1 MLRYLLIFP
10 LIFCINIF
18 ADVSLSSPKIKLNDK
33 GQRIIEFK
41 IENESINDGDII
53 LNEYK
58 TNNPIDE
65 SLIAYTLINDY
76 GNYQTFTI
84 ALDDEYLE
92 DYFSFKILIKEN
104 FAKDIF
110 IYLPSKVRNS
120 FNNSKPYKPERIP
133 SETTFSLAKSKNT
146 VSNKVDQVEKV
157 EQIEI
162 VEQVEKVEPEIQ
174 EIEIIKGSEIT
185 TVWSMAEKIKGQNQD
200 ISIYQ
205 IMWSI
210 YLGNSKAFIDD
221 NINLIRKD
229 IDISIPTQSE
239 MRQVSLEFAKESFI
253 EMNESFSKRF
263 SSASKSLLVLTAPK
277 NAEIEQKETTDI
289 EQNDERS
296 ISSDDNFAPE
306 DFIENN
312 TKDLGVNISAESAE
326 EFLEKVED
334 SKEEIPNT
342 NFQLMDIIFISL
354 ISLISGIL
362 LALIY
367 INFRKIKD
375 SKTSIN
381 YDFDEPKEDD
391 SKNIMP
397 VNLSVEND
405 ESQQQ
410 LDLAVMYI
418 EMDDYENAKL
428 ILKDLIKKTNDESLL
443 NNANILLDKIQK
455 A

>member
-1 MLRYLLIFP
+1 MLRYLLLLP
-10 LIFCINIF
+10 LIFCLNIF

-33 GQRIIEFK
+33 DQRIIEFK

-53 LNEYK
+53 LKEYK
-58 TNNPIDE
+58 TNNPLDE
-65 SLIAYTLINDY
+65 SFIAYTLINDY

-84 ALDDEYLE
+84 VLDDEYLE

-110 IYLPSKVRNS
+110 IYLPSKVRNT
-120 FNNSKPYKPERIP
+120 FNNSKPYKPERIS
-133 SETTFSLAKSKNT
+133 SETTFSLAKSRKV
-146 VSNKVDQVEKV
+146 VSNK
-157 EQIEI
+157 

-174 EIEIIKGSEIT
+174 ATEIIKSSEIT
-185 TVWSMAEKIKGQNQD
+185 TVWSMAEKIKSQNQD

-277 NAEIEQKETTDI
+277 NAEIEQKDITDI
-289 EQNDERS
+289 KKSDEQYIS
-296 ISSDDNFAPE
+296 IDGDFAPE

-312 TKDLGVNISAESAE
+312 TKELGVNVSAESAE

-334 SKEEIPNT
+334 SKEETPNT

-375 SKTSIN
+375 SKTSID
-381 YDFDEPKEDD
+381 YDFDEPKEDN

-397 VNLSVEND
+397 VDLSVEND
-405 ESQQQ
+405 EFQQQ

-418 EMDDYENAKL
+418 EMDDFENAKL
-428 ILKDLIKKTNDESLL
+428 ILKDLIKKTNDESIL

>member
-1 MLRYLLIFP
+1 MLRYLLLLP

-18 ADVSLSSPKIKLNDK
+18 SDLSLSSPKIKLNDK
-33 GQRIIEFK
+33 DQRIIEFK
-41 IENESINDGDII
+41 IENASIKDGDII

-65 SLIAYTLINDY
+65 SFIAYTLINDY

-84 ALDDEYLE
+84 VLDDEYLE

-110 IYLPSKVRNS
+110 IYLPSKVRNT
-120 FNNSKPYKPERIP
+120 FNNSKPNQPERIS
-133 SETTFSLAKSKNT
+133 SETTFSLAKSRNV
-146 VSNKVDQVEKV
+146 VSNKVEQVEKV
-157 EQIEI
+157 EQ
-162 VEQVEKVEPEIQ
+162 VQKVEPEIQ
-174 EIEIIKGSEIT
+174 EIEIIKGSEIS
-185 TVWSMAEKIKGQNQD
+185 TVWNMAEKIKGQNQD

-277 NAEIEQKETTDI
+277 NAEIDQKETTDI
-289 EQNDERS
+289 EKNEERS
-296 ISSDDNFAPE
+296 ISTDDNFAPE

-312 TKDLGVNISAESAE
+312 TKELGVNISAESAE

-334 SKEEIPNT
+334 SKEETSNT

-375 SKTSIN
+375 SKMSID
-381 YDFDEPKEDD
+381 YDFDEPKEDN

-397 VNLSVEND
+397 VDLSIEND

-418 EMDDYENAKL
+418 EMDDYENANL
-428 ILKDLIKKTNDESLL
+428 VLKDLIKKTSDESLL
-443 NNANILLDKIQK
+443 NDANILLDKIQK

>member
-1 MLRYLLIFP
+1 MLRYLLLLP
-10 LIFCINIF
+10 LIFCLNIF

-33 GQRIIEFK
+33 DQRIIEFK

-53 LNEYK
+53 LKEYK
-58 TNNPIDE
+58 TNNPLDE
-65 SLIAYTLINDY
+65 SFIAYTLINDY

-84 ALDDEYLE
+84 VLDDEYLE
-92 DYFSFKILIKEN
+92 NYFSFKILIKEN

-110 IYLPSKVRNS
+110 IYLPSKVRNT
-120 FNNSKPYKPERIP
+120 FNNSKPYKPERIS
-133 SETTFSLAKSKNT
+133 SETTFSLAKSRKV
-146 VSNKVDQVEKV
+146 VSNK
-157 EQIEI
+157 

-174 EIEIIKGSEIT
+174 ATEIIKSSEIT
-185 TVWSMAEKIKGQNQD
+185 TVWSMAEKIKSQNQD

-277 NAEIEQKETTDI
+277 NAEIEQKDITDI
-289 EQNDERS
+289 KKSDEQYIS
-296 ISSDDNFAPE
+296 IDGDFAPE

-312 TKDLGVNISAESAE
+312 TKELGVNVSAESAE

-334 SKEEIPNT
+334 SKEETPNT

-375 SKTSIN
+375 SKTSID
-381 YDFDEPKEDD
+381 YDFDEPKEDN

-397 VNLSVEND
+397 VDLSVEND
-405 ESQQQ
+405 EFQQQ

-418 EMDDYENAKL
+418 EMDDFENAKL
-428 ILKDLIKKTNDESLL
+428 ILKDLIKKTNDESIL

>member
-1 MLRYLLIFP
+1 MLRCLLLLP
-10 LIFCINIF
+10 LIFCLYIF

-33 GQRIIEFK
+33 DQRIIEFK

-58 TNNPIDE
+58 TNNPLDE
-65 SLIAYTLINDY
+65 SSIAYTLINDY

-84 ALDDEYLE
+84 VLDDEYLE
-92 DYFSFKILIKEN
+92 NYFSFKILIKEN

-110 IYLPSKVRNS
+110 IYLPSKVRNT
-120 FNNSKPYKPERIP
+120 FNNSKPYKPERIS
-133 SETTFSLAKSKNT
+133 SETTFSLAKSRKV
-146 VSNKVDQVEKV
+146 VSNK
-157 EQIEI
+157 

-174 EIEIIKGSEIT
+174 ATEIIKSSEIT
-185 TVWSMAEKIKGQNQD
+185 TVWSMAEKIKSQNQD

-277 NAEIEQKETTDI
+277 NAEIEQKDITDI
-289 EQNDERS
+289 KKSDEQYIS
-296 ISSDDNFAPE
+296 IDGDFAPE

-312 TKDLGVNISAESAE
+312 TKELGVNVSAESAE

-334 SKEEIPNT
+334 SKEETPNT

-354 ISLISGIL
+354 LSLISGIL

-375 SKTSIN
+375 SKTSID
-381 YDFDEPKEDD
+381 YDFDEPKEDN

-397 VNLSVEND
+397 NDLSIKND

-428 ILKDLIKKTNDESLL
+428 ILKDLIKKTKDESLL
-443 NNANILLDKIQK
+443 SNANILLDKIQK

>member
-1 MLRYLLIFP
+1 MLRYLLLLP
-10 LIFCINIF
+10 LIFCLNIF

-33 GQRIIEFK
+33 DQRIIEFK

-53 LNEYK
+53 LKEYK
-58 TNNPIDE
+58 TNNPLDE
-65 SLIAYTLINDY
+65 SFIAYTLINDY

-84 ALDDEYLE
+84 VLDDEYLE
-92 DYFSFKILIKEN
+92 NYFSFKILIKEN

-110 IYLPSKVRNS
+110 IYLPSKVRNT
-120 FNNSKPYKPERIP
+120 FNNSKPYKPERIS
-133 SETTFSLAKSKNT
+133 SETTFSLAKSRKV

-157 EQIEI
+157 E
-162 VEQVEKVEPEIQ
+162 PEIQ
-174 EIEIIKGSEIT
+174 AIEIIKGSEIT
-185 TVWSMAEKIKGQNQD
+185 TVWSMAEKIKSQNQD

-277 NAEIEQKETTDI
+277 NAEIEQKDITDI
-289 EQNDERS
+289 KKSDEQYIS
-296 ISSDDNFAPE
+296 IDGDFAPE

-312 TKDLGVNISAESAE
+312 TKELGVNVSAESAE

-334 SKEEIPNT
+334 SKEETPNT

-354 ISLISGIL
+354 LSLISGIL

-375 SKTSIN
+375 SKTSID
-381 YDFDEPKEDD
+381 YDFDEPKEDN

-397 VNLSVEND
+397 NDLSIKND

-428 ILKDLIKKTNDESLL
+428 ILKDLIKKTKDESLL
-443 NNANILLDKIQK
+443 SNANILLDKIQK

>member
-1 MLRYLLIFP
+1 MLRYLLLLP
-10 LIFCINIF
+10 LIFCLYIF

-33 GQRIIEFK
+33 DQRIIEFK

-58 TNNPIDE
+58 TNNPLDE
-65 SLIAYTLINDY
+65 SSIAYTLINDY

-84 ALDDEYLE
+84 VLDDEYLE

-110 IYLPSKVRNS
+110 IYLPSKVRNT
-120 FNNSKPYKPERIP
+120 FNNSKPYKPERIS
-133 SETTFSLAKSKNT
+133 SETTFSLAKSRNV
-146 VSNKVDQVEKV
+146 VSNK
-157 EQIEI
+157 

-277 NAEIEQKETTDI
+277 NAEIEQKDITDI
-289 EQNDERS
+289 EKSDEQYIS
-296 ISSDDNFAPE
+296 IDGDFAPE

-312 TKDLGVNISAESAE
+312 TKELGVNVSAESAE

-334 SKEEIPNT
+334 SKEETPNT

-354 ISLISGIL
+354 LSLISGIL

-375 SKTSIN
+375 SKTSID
-381 YDFDEPKEDD
+381 YDFDEPKEDN

-397 VNLSVEND
+397 NDLSIKND

-428 ILKDLIKKTNDESLL
+428 ILKDLIKKTKDESLL
-443 NNANILLDKIQK
+443 SNANILLDKIQK

>member
-1 MLRYLLIFP
+1 MLRYLLLLP
-10 LIFCINIF
+10 LIFCLNIF

-33 GQRIIEFK
+33 DQRIIEFK

-53 LNEYK
+53 LKEYK
-58 TNNPIDE
+58 TNNPLDE
-65 SLIAYTLINDY
+65 SFIAYTLINDY

-84 ALDDEYLE
+84 VLDDEYLE
-92 DYFSFKILIKEN
+92 NYFSFKILIKEN

-110 IYLPSKVRNS
+110 IYLPSKVRNT
-120 FNNSKPYKPERIP
+120 FNNSKPYKPERIS
-133 SETTFSLAKSKNT
+133 SETTFSLAKSRKV
-146 VSNKVDQVEKV
+146 VSNK
-157 EQIEI
+157 

-174 EIEIIKGSEIT
+174 ATEIIKSSEIT
-185 TVWSMAEKIKGQNQD
+185 TVWSMAEKIKSQNQD

-277 NAEIEQKETTDI
+277 NAEIEQKDITDI
-289 EQNDERS
+289 EKSDEQYIS
-296 ISSDDNFAPE
+296 IDGDFAPE

-312 TKDLGVNISAESAE
+312 TKELGVNVSAESAE

-334 SKEEIPNT
+334 SKEETPNT

-354 ISLISGIL
+354 LSLISGIL

-375 SKTSIN
+375 SKTSID
-381 YDFDEPKEDD
+381 YDFDEPKEDN

-397 VNLSVEND
+397 NDLSIKND

-428 ILKDLIKKTNDESLL
+428 ILKDLIKKTKDESLL
-443 NNANILLDKIQK
+443 SNANILLDKIQK

>member
-1 MLRYLLIFP
+1 M
-10 LIFCINIF
+10 
-18 ADVSLSSPKIKLNDK
+18 
-33 GQRIIEFK
+33 
-41 IENESINDGDII
+41 
-53 LNEYK
+53 
-58 TNNPIDE
+58 
-65 SLIAYTLINDY
+65 
-76 GNYQTFTI
+76 
-84 ALDDEYLE
+84 
-92 DYFSFKILIKEN
+92 IKEN

-110 IYLPSKVRNS
+110 IYLPSKVRNT
-120 FNNSKPYKPERIP
+120 FNSSKPNKPERIS
-133 SETTFSLAKSKNT
+133 SETTFSLAKSRNV
-146 VSNKVDQVEKV
+146 VSNKVEQAEKV
-157 EQIEI
+157 ERVEK
-162 VEQVEKVEPEIQ
+162 VEQVEKVEKVDSEIQ

-185 TVWSMAEKIKGQNQD
+185 TVWSMAEKIKSQNQD

-277 NAEIEQKETTDI
+277 NAEIEQTETIDI
-289 EQNDERS
+289 EKNDERS
-296 ISSDDNFAPE
+296 VSTDNNFAPE
-306 DFIENN
+306 DFVENN
-312 TKDLGVNISAESAE
+312 TKELGINISAESAE
-326 EFLEKVED
+326 QFLEKVED
-334 SKEEIPNT
+334 SKEETSNT
-342 NFQLMDIIFISL
+342 NFELMDIIFISL

-375 SKTSIN
+375 SKTSID
-381 YDFDEPKEDD
+381 YDFDEPKEDN

-397 VNLSVEND
+397 DDLSVEND

-418 EMDDYENAKL
+418 EMGDYENAKQ
-428 ILKDLIKKTNDESLL
+428 ILKDLIKKTNDESIL

>member
-1 MLRYLLIFP
+1 MLKYLLLLP

-18 ADVSLSSPKIKLNDK
+18 SDLSLSSPKIKLNDK
-33 GQRIIEFK
+33 DQRIIEFK

-65 SLIAYTLINDY
+65 SFIAYTLINDY

-84 ALDDEYLE
+84 VLDDEYLK

-110 IYLPSKVRNS
+110 IYLPSKVRNT
-120 FNNSKPYKPERIP
+120 FNNSKPNKPERIS
-133 SETTFSLAKSKNT
+133 SETTFSLAKSRSE
-146 VSNKVDQVEKV
+146 VSNKVEQAEQAEKV
-157 EQIEI
+157 ES
-162 VEQVEKVEPEIQ
+162 EIQ
-174 EIEIIKGSEIT
+174 EIEIIKGFEIS
-185 TVWSMAEKIKGQNQD
+185 TVWNMAEKIKGQNQD

-277 NAEIEQKETTDI
+277 NAEIEQTETIDI
-289 EQNDERS
+289 EKNDERS
-296 ISSDDNFAPE
+296 VSTDNNFAPE
-306 DFIENN
+306 DFVENN
-312 TKDLGVNISAESAE
+312 TKELGINISAESAE
-326 EFLEKVED
+326 QFLEKVED
-334 SKEEIPNT
+334 SKEETSNT

-375 SKTSIN
+375 SKTSID
-381 YDFDEPKEDD
+381 YDFDEPKEDN

-397 VNLSVEND
+397 DDLSVEND

-418 EMDDYENAKL
+418 EMDDYENAKQ

>member
-1 MLRYLLIFP
+1 MLRYLLLLP

-18 ADVSLSSPKIKLNDK
+18 SDLSLSSPKIKLNDK
-33 GQRIIEFK
+33 DQRIIEFK

-65 SLIAYTLINDY
+65 SFIAYTLINDY

-84 ALDDEYLE
+84 VLDDEYLK

-110 IYLPSKVRNS
+110 IYLPSKVRNT
-120 FNNSKPYKPERIP
+120 FNNSKPNKPERIS
-133 SETTFSLAKSKNT
+133 SETTFSLAKSRSE
-146 VSNKVDQVEKV
+146 VSNKVEQAEQAEKV
-157 EQIEI
+157 ES
-162 VEQVEKVEPEIQ
+162 EIQ
-174 EIEIIKGSEIT
+174 EIEIIKGFEIS
-185 TVWSMAEKIKGQNQD
+185 TVWNMAEKIKGQNQD

-229 IDISIPTQSE
+229 IDISIPTKSE

-289 EQNDERS
+289 EKNDEQS
-296 ISSDDNFAPE
+296 ISTDENFTPE
-306 DFIENN
+306 DFIKKN
-312 TKDLGVNISAESAE
+312 TKELGVNISAESAE

-334 SKEEIPNT
+334 SKEETSNT

-375 SKTSIN
+375 SKTSID
-381 YDFDEPKEDD
+381 YDFDEPKEDN

-397 VNLSVEND
+397 VDLSVEND

-418 EMDDYENAKL
+418 EMDDYENAKQ

>member
-1 MLRYLLIFP
+1 MLRYLLLLP
-10 LIFCINIF
+10 LIFCLNIF

-33 GQRIIEFK
+33 DQRIIEFK

-53 LNEYK
+53 LKEYK
-58 TNNPIDE
+58 TNNPLDE
-65 SLIAYTLINDY
+65 SFIAYTLINDY

-84 ALDDEYLE
+84 VLDDEYLE
-92 DYFSFKILIKEN
+92 NYFSFKILIKEN

-110 IYLPSKVRNS
+110 IYLPSKVRNT
-120 FNNSKPYKPERIP
+120 FNNSKPYKPERIS
-133 SETTFSLAKSKNT
+133 SETTFSLAKSRKV
-146 VSNKVDQVEKV
+146 VSNK
-157 EQIEI
+157 

-174 EIEIIKGSEIT
+174 ATEIIKSSEIT
-185 TVWSMAEKIKGQNQD
+185 TVWSMAEKIKSQNQD

-277 NAEIEQKETTDI
+277 NAEIDQKETTDI
-289 EQNDERS
+289 EKNEERS
-296 ISSDDNFAPE
+296 ISTDDNFAPE

-312 TKDLGVNISAESAE
+312 TKELGVNISAESAE

-334 SKEEIPNT
+334 SKEETPNT

-354 ISLISGIL
+354 LSLISGIL

-375 SKTSIN
+375 SKTSID
-381 YDFDEPKEDD
+381 YDFDEPKEDN

-397 VNLSVEND
+397 NDLSIKND

-428 ILKDLIKKTNDESLL
+428 ILKDLIKKTKDESLL
-443 NNANILLDKIQK
+443 SNANILLDKIQK

>member
-1 MLRYLLIFP
+1 MLRYLLLLP

-33 GQRIIEFK
+33 DQRIIEFK

-65 SLIAYTLINDY
+65 SFIAYTLINDY

-84 ALDDEYLE
+84 VLDDEYLE
-92 DYFSFKILIKEN
+92 DYFSFKILIKDN

-110 IYLPSKVRNS
+110 IYLPSKVRNT
-120 FNNSKPYKPERIP
+120 FNNSKPNKPERIS
-133 SETTFSLAKSKNT
+133 SETTFSLAKSRNV
-146 VSNKVDQVEKV
+146 VSNK
-157 EQIEI
+157 

-185 TVWSMAEKIKGQNQD
+185 TVWSMAEKIKSQNQD

-277 NAEIEQKETTDI
+277 NAEIDQKETTDI
-289 EQNDERS
+289 EKNEERS
-296 ISSDDNFAPE
+296 ISTDDNFAPE

-312 TKDLGVNISAESAE
+312 TKELGVNISAESAE

-334 SKEEIPNT
+334 SKEETSNT

-375 SKTSIN
+375 TKTSID
-381 YDFDEPKEDD
+381 YDFDEPKEDN

-397 VNLSVEND
+397 VDLSVEND

-418 EMDDYENAKL
+418 EMDDFENAKL
-428 ILKDLIKKTNDESLL
+428 ILKDLIKKTNDESIL

>member
-1 MLRYLLIFP
+1 MLRYLLLLP

-18 ADVSLSSPKIKLNDK
+18 SDLSLSSPKIKLNDK
-33 GQRIIEFK
+33 DQRIIEFK

-65 SLIAYTLINDY
+65 SFIAYTLTNDY
-76 GNYQTFTI
+76 GDYQIFTI
-84 ALDDEYLE
+84 VLDDEYLK

-110 IYLPSKVRNS
+110 IYLPSKVRNT
-120 FNNSKPYKPERIP
+120 FNNSKPNKPERIS
-133 SETTFSLAKSKNT
+133 SEITFSSARSRNE
-146 VSNKVDQVEKV
+146 VSNKVEKA
-157 EQIEI
+157 
-162 VEQVEKVEPEIQ
+162 EKVEPEIQ

-185 TVWSMAEKIKGQNQD
+185 TVWNMAKKIKGQNQD

-229 IDISIPTQSE
+229 IDINIPTQSE
-239 MRQVSLEFAKESFI
+239 MRQVSLEFAKESYI

-263 SSASKSLLVLTAPK
+263 STASKSLLVLTAPK
-277 NAEIEQKETTDI
+277 NPEIEQKETKDI
-289 EQNDERS
+289 EKNDERS
-296 ISSDDNFAPE
+296 VSIDENFAPE
-306 DFIENN
+306 DFIKNN
-312 TKDLGVNISAESAE
+312 TKELGVNISAESAE

-334 SKEEIPNT
+334 SKEETSNT

-375 SKTSIN
+375 SKMSID
-381 YDFDEPKEDD
+381 YDFDEPKEDN

-397 VNLSVEND
+397 VDLSIEND

-418 EMDDYENAKL
+418 EMDDYENANQV
-428 ILKDLIKKTNDESLL
+428 LKDLIKKTSDESLL
-443 NNANILLDKIQK
+443 NNASILLDKIQK

>member
-1 MLRYLLIFP
+1 MLRYLLFLP

-18 ADVSLSSPKIKLNDK
+18 SDLSLSSPKIKLNDK
-33 GQRIIEFK
+33 DQRVIEFK
-41 IENESINDGDII
+41 IENESIKDGDII

-65 SLIAYTLINDY
+65 SFIEYTLINDY

-84 ALDDEYLE
+84 VLDDEYLK

-110 IYLPSKVRNS
+110 IYLPSKVRNT
-120 FNNSKPYKPERIP
+120 FNNSKPNKPERIS
-133 SETTFSLAKSKNT
+133 SETTFSLAKSRSE
-146 VSNKVDQVEKV
+146 VSNKV
-157 EQIEI
+157 EQA
-162 VEQVEKVEPEIQ
+162 EQAEKVEPEIQ
-174 EIEIIKGSEIT
+174 EIEIIKGSEIS
-185 TVWSMAEKIKGQNQD
+185 TVWNMAEKIKGQNQD

-263 SSASKSLLVLTAPK
+263 TAASKSLLVLTAPK

-289 EQNDERS
+289 EKNDERS
-296 ISSDDNFAPE
+296 ISTDENFTPE
-306 DFIENN
+306 DFIKKN
-312 TKDLGVNISAESAE
+312 TKELGVNISAESAE

-334 SKEEIPNT
+334 SKEETSNT

-375 SKTSIN
+375 SKMSID
-381 YDFDEPKEDD
+381 YDFDEPKEDN

-397 VNLSVEND
+397 VDLSIEND

-418 EMDDYENAKL
+418 EMDDYENANL
-428 ILKDLIKKTNDESLL
+428 VLKDLIKKTSDESLL
-443 NNANILLDKIQK
+443 NDANILLDKIQK

>member
-1 MLRYLLIFP
+1 MLRYLLFLP

-18 ADVSLSSPKIKLNDK
+18 SDLSLSSPKIKLNDK
-33 GQRIIEFK
+33 DQRIIEFK

-65 SLIAYTLINDY
+65 SFIAYTLINDY

-84 ALDDEYLE
+84 VLDDEYLE

-104 FAKDIF
+104 FAKDNF
-110 IYLPSKVRNS
+110 IYLPSKLRNT
-120 FNNSKPYKPERIP
+120 FNNSKPNQPERIS
-133 SETTFSLAKSKNT
+133 SETTFSLAKSRNV
-146 VSNKVDQVEKV
+146 VSNKVEQVEKV
-157 EQIEI
+157 EQ
-162 VEQVEKVEPEIQ
+162 VQKVEPEIQ

-185 TVWSMAEKIKGQNQD
+185 TVWSMAEKIKSQNQD

-277 NAEIEQKETTDI
+277 NAEIDQKETTDI
-289 EQNDERS
+289 EKNEERS
-296 ISSDDNFAPE
+296 ISTDDNFAPE

-312 TKDLGVNISAESAE
+312 TKELGVNISAESAE

-334 SKEEIPNT
+334 SKEETSNT

-367 INFRKIKD
+367 INFRKIKNT
-375 SKTSIN
+375 KTSIN

-397 VNLSVEND
+397 VDLSVEND

-418 EMDDYENAKL
+418 EMDDFENAKL
-428 ILKDLIKKTNDESLL
+428 ILKDLIKKTNDESIL

>member
-1 MLRYLLIFP
+1 MLRYLLILP

-33 GQRIIEFK
+33 DQRIIEFK
-41 IENESINDGDII
+41 IENASIKDGDII

-65 SLIAYTLINDY
+65 SFIAYTLINDY

-84 ALDDEYLE
+84 VLDDEYLK

-110 IYLPSKVRNS
+110 IYLPSKVRNT
-120 FNNSKPYKPERIP
+120 FNNSKPNKPERIS
-133 SETTFSLAKSKNT
+133 SETTFSLAKSRNV
-146 VSNKVDQVEKV
+146 VSNKVEQVEKV
-157 EQIEI
+157 EQVVK

-174 EIEIIKGSEIT
+174 EIEIIKGSEIS
-185 TVWSMAEKIKGQNQD
+185 TVWNMAEKIKGQNQD

-263 SSASKSLLVLTAPK
+263 TAASKSLLVLTAPK

-289 EQNDERS
+289 EKNDERS
-296 ISSDDNFAPE
+296 ISTDENFTPE
-306 DFIENN
+306 DFIKKN
-312 TKDLGVNISAESAE
+312 TKELGVNISAESAE

-334 SKEEIPNT
+334 SKEETSNT

-375 SKTSIN
+375 SKMSID
-381 YDFDEPKEDD
+381 YDFDEPKEDN

-397 VNLSVEND
+397 VDLSIEND

-418 EMDDYENAKL
+418 EMDDYENANL
-428 ILKDLIKKTNDESLL
+428 VLKDLIKKTSDESLL
-443 NNANILLDKIQK
+443 NDANILLDKIQK

>member
-1 MLRYLLIFP
+1 MLRYLLLLP

-33 GQRIIEFK
+33 DQRIIEFK

-65 SLIAYTLINDY
+65 SFIAYTLINDY

-84 ALDDEYLE
+84 VLDDEYLE

-110 IYLPSKVRNS
+110 IYLPSKVRNT
-120 FNNSKPYKPERIP
+120 FNNSKPNQPERIS
-133 SETTFSLAKSKNT
+133 SETTFSLAKSTNV
-146 VSNKVDQVEKV
+146 VSNKVEQVEKV
-157 EQIEI
+157 EQ
-162 VEQVEKVEPEIQ
+162 VQKVEPEIQ

-185 TVWSMAEKIKGQNQD
+185 TVWSMAEKIKSQNQD

-253 EMNESFSKRF
+253 QMNESFSKRF

-277 NAEIEQKETTDI
+277 NAEIDQKETTDI
-289 EQNDERS
+289 EKNEERS
-296 ISSDDNFAPE
+296 ISTDDNFAPE

-312 TKDLGVNISAESAE
+312 TKELGVNISAESAE

-334 SKEEIPNT
+334 SKEETSNT

-375 SKTSIN
+375 TKTSID
-381 YDFDEPKEDD
+381 YDFDEPKEDN

-397 VNLSVEND
+397 VDLSVEND

-418 EMDDYENAKL
+418 EMDDFENAKL
-428 ILKDLIKKTNDESLL
+428 ILKDLIKKTNDEPIL

>member
-1 MLRYLLIFP
+1 MLRYLLLLP
-10 LIFCINIF
+10 LIFCLNIF

-33 GQRIIEFK
+33 DQRIIEFK

-53 LNEYK
+53 LKEYK
-58 TNNPIDE
+58 TNNPLDE
-65 SLIAYTLINDY
+65 SFIAYTLINDY

-84 ALDDEYLE
+84 VLDDEYLE
-92 DYFSFKILIKEN
+92 NYFSFKILIKEN

-110 IYLPSKVRNS
+110 IYLPSKVRNT
-120 FNNSKPYKPERIP
+120 FNNSKPYKPERIS
-133 SETTFSLAKSKNT
+133 SETTFSLAKSRKV
-146 VSNKVDQVEKV
+146 VSNK
-157 EQIEI
+157 

-174 EIEIIKGSEIT
+174 ATEIIKSSEIT
-185 TVWSMAEKIKGQNQD
+185 TVWSMAEKIKSQNQD

-253 EMNESFSKRF
+253 EMNESFSRRF

-277 NAEIEQKETTDI
+277 NAEIEQKDITDI
-289 EQNDERS
+289 KKSDEQYIS
-296 ISSDDNFAPE
+296 IDGDFAPE

-312 TKDLGVNISAESAE
+312 TKELGVNVSAESAE

-334 SKEEIPNT
+334 SKEETPNT

-354 ISLISGIL
+354 LSLISGIL

-375 SKTSIN
+375 SKTSID
-381 YDFDEPKEDD
+381 YDFDEPKEDN

-397 VNLSVEND
+397 NDLSIKND

-428 ILKDLIKKTNDESLL
+428 ILKDLIKKTKDESLL
-443 NNANILLDKIQK
+443 SNANILLDKIQK

>member
-1 MLRYLLIFP
+1 MLRYLLLLP

-33 GQRIIEFK
+33 DQRIIEFK

-53 LNEYK
+53 LKEYK
-58 TNNPIDE
+58 TNNPLDE
-65 SLIAYTLINDY
+65 SFIAYTLINDY

-84 ALDDEYLE
+84 VLDDEYLE
-92 DYFSFKILIKEN
+92 NYFSFKILIKEN

-110 IYLPSKVRNS
+110 IYLPSKVRNT
-120 FNNSKPYKPERIP
+120 FNNSKPYKPERIS
-133 SETTFSLAKSKNT
+133 SETTFSLAKSRKV
-146 VSNKVDQVEKV
+146 VSNK
-157 EQIEI
+157 

-174 EIEIIKGSEIT
+174 AIEIIKGSEIT
-185 TVWSMAEKIKGQNQD
+185 TVWSMAEKIKSQNQD

-277 NAEIEQKETTDI
+277 NAEIEQKDITDI
-289 EQNDERS
+289 KKSDEQYIS
-296 ISSDDNFAPE
+296 IDGDFAPE

-312 TKDLGVNISAESAE
+312 TKELGVNVSAESAE

-334 SKEEIPNT
+334 SKEETPNT

-354 ISLISGIL
+354 LSLISGIL

-375 SKTSIN
+375 SKTSID
-381 YDFDEPKEDD
+381 YDFDEPKEDN

-397 VNLSVEND
+397 NDLSIKND

-428 ILKDLIKKTNDESLL
+428 ILKDLVKKTKDESLL
-443 NNANILLDKIQK
+443 SNANILLDKIQK

>member
-1 MLRYLLIFP
+1 MLRYLLLLP

-33 GQRIIEFK
+33 DQRIIEFK

-65 SLIAYTLINDY
+65 SFIAYTLINDY

-84 ALDDEYLE
+84 VLDDEYLE

-110 IYLPSKVRNS
+110 IYLPSKVRNT
-120 FNNSKPYKPERIP
+120 FNNSKPNQPERIS
-133 SETTFSLAKSKNT
+133 SETTFSLAKSTNV
-146 VSNKVDQVEKV
+146 VSNKVEQVEKV
-157 EQIEI
+157 EQ
-162 VEQVEKVEPEIQ
+162 VQKVEPEIQ

-185 TVWSMAEKIKGQNQD
+185 TVWSMAEKIKSQNQD

-229 IDISIPTQSE
+229 IDINIPTQSE

-277 NAEIEQKETTDI
+277 NAEIDQKETTDI
-289 EQNDERS
+289 EKNEERS
-296 ISSDDNFAPE
+296 ISTDENLAPE

-312 TKDLGVNISAESAE
+312 TKELGVNISAESAE

-334 SKEEIPNT
+334 SKEETSNT

-375 SKTSIN
+375 TKTSID
-381 YDFDEPKEDD
+381 YDFDEPKEDN

-397 VNLSVEND
+397 VDLSIEND

-418 EMDDYENAKL
+418 EMDDYENANL
-428 ILKDLIKKTNDESLL
+428 VLKDLIKKTSDESLL
-443 NNANILLDKIQK
+443 NDANILLDKIQK

>member
-1 MLRYLLIFP
+1 MLRYLLLLP

-18 ADVSLSSPKIKLNDK
+18 SDLSLSSPKIKLNDK
-33 GQRIIEFK
+33 DQRIIEFK
-41 IENESINDGDII
+41 IENESIKDGDII

-65 SLIAYTLINDY
+65 SFIAYTLINDY

-84 ALDDEYLE
+84 VLDDKYLK

-110 IYLPSKVRNS
+110 IYLPSKVRNT
-120 FNNSKPYKPERIP
+120 FNNSKSNKPERIS
-133 SETTFSLAKSKNT
+133 SETKFSSAISISD
-146 VSNKVDQVEKV
+146 VSNKVEQAEKV
-157 EQIEI
+157 ELET
-162 VEQVEKVEPEIQ
+162 Q

-185 TVWSMAEKIKGQNQD
+185 NVWSMAEKIKGQNKD

-210 YLGNSKAFIDD
+210 YLGNSNAFIDD
-221 NINLIRKD
+221 NINLIRRD
-229 IDISIPTQSE
+229 IDISIPTKSE

-253 EMNESFSKRF
+253 EMNDSFSKRF

-277 NAEIEQKETTDI
+277 NAEIEQKETKDV
-289 EQNDERS
+289 EKNDERS
-296 ISSDDNFAPE
+296 ISTDENFAPE
-306 DFIENN
+306 DFIKNN
-312 TKDLGVNISAESAE
+312 TKELGVNISAESAE
-326 EFLEKVED
+326 EFLDRVED
-334 SKEEIPNT
+334 SKEENPNT

-354 ISLISGIL
+354 ISLIAGIL

-375 SKTSIN
+375 SKTSID
-381 YDFDEPKEDD
+381 YDFDEAKEDN

-397 VNLSVEND
+397 IDLSIKND

-428 ILKDLIKKTNDESLL
+428 ILKDLIKKTSDESLL

>member
-1 MLRYLLIFP
+1 MLRYLLLLP

-33 GQRIIEFK
+33 DQRIIEFK

-65 SLIAYTLINDY
+65 SFIAYTLINDY

-84 ALDDEYLE
+84 VLDDEYLE

-110 IYLPSKVRNS
+110 IYLPSKLRNT
-120 FNNSKPYKPERIP
+120 FNNSKPNQPERIS
-133 SETTFSLAKSKNT
+133 SETTFSLAKSRNV
-146 VSNKVDQVEKV
+146 VSNKVEQVEKV
-157 EQIEI
+157 EQ
-162 VEQVEKVEPEIQ
+162 VQKVEPEIQ

-185 TVWSMAEKIKGQNQD
+185 TVWSMAEKIKSQNQD

-277 NAEIEQKETTDI
+277 NAEIDQKETTDI
-289 EQNDERS
+289 EKNEERS
-296 ISSDDNFAPE
+296 ISTDDNFAPE

-312 TKDLGVNISAESAE
+312 TKELGVNISAESAE

-334 SKEEIPNT
+334 SKEETSNI

-375 SKTSIN
+375 TKTSID
-381 YDFDEPKEDD
+381 YDFDEPKEDN

-397 VNLSVEND
+397 VDLSVEND

-418 EMDDYENAKL
+418 EMDDFENAKL
-428 ILKDLIKKTNDESLL
+428 ILKDLIKKTSDESIL

>member
-1 MLRYLLIFP
+1 MLRYLLLLP

-18 ADVSLSSPKIKLNDK
+18 AEVSLSSPKIKLNDK
-33 GQRIIEFK
+33 DQRIIEFK

-65 SLIAYTLINDY
+65 SFIAYTLINDY

-84 ALDDEYLE
+84 VLDDEYLE

-110 IYLPSKVRNS
+110 IYLPSKVRNT
-120 FNNSKPYKPERIP
+120 FNNSKPNKPERIS
-133 SETTFSLAKSKNT
+133 SETAFSLAKSRNV
-146 VSNKVDQVEKV
+146 VSNKVEQVEKV
-157 EQIEI
+157 EQ
-162 VEQVEKVEPEIQ
+162 VQKVDQVQKVEPEIQ
-174 EIEIIKGSEIT
+174 EIEIIKGSEIS
-185 TVWSMAEKIKGQNQD
+185 TVWNMAEKIKGQNQD

-277 NAEIEQKETTDI
+277 NAEIKQKETTDI
-289 EQNDERS
+289 EKNDERS
-296 ISSDDNFAPE
+296 ISTDENFTPE

-312 TKDLGVNISAESAE
+312 TKELGVNISAESAE

-334 SKEEIPNT
+334 SKEETSNT

-375 SKTSIN
+375 SKTSID
-381 YDFDEPKEDD
+381 YDFDEPKEDN

-397 VNLSVEND
+397 VDLSIEND

-418 EMDDYENAKL
+418 EMDDFENAKL
-428 ILKDLIKKTNDESLL
+428 ILKDLIKKTNDESIL

>member
-1 MLRYLLIFP
+1 MLRYFFLLP
-10 LIFCINIF
+10 LIFCLNTF
-18 ADVSLSSPKIKLNDK
+18 ADVSLSSPKIKLNAQN
-33 GQRIIEFK
+33 QRIIEFI
-41 IENESINDGDII
+41 IENERVNDGDII

-58 TNNPIDE
+58 TNNPLDE
-65 SLIAYTLINDY
+65 SFIAYTLINDY
-76 GNYQTFTI
+76 RNYQTFTI
-84 ALDDEYLE
+84 VLDDQYID

-110 IYLPSKVRNS
+110 MYLPSKLRNTL
-120 FNNSKPYKPERIP
+120 NNSKPYKPGSIS
-133 SETTFSLAKSKNT
+133 SEATPSLAKRKDL
-146 VSNKVDQVEKV
+146 VSDKVD
-157 EQIEI
+157 EI
-162 VEQVEKVEPEIQ
+162 EPEFQNIDL
-174 EIEIIKGSEIT
+174 IKGSDIN
-185 TVWSMAEKIKGQNQD
+185 TVWSVAEKIKVQNQD

-210 YLGNSKAFIDD
+210 YLGNRKAFIDD

-239 MRQVSLEFAKESFI
+239 MRQVSLEFAKESFL

-289 EQNDERS
+289 EKNDERS
-296 ISSDDNFAPE
+296 ISTDENFTPE
-306 DFIENN
+306 DFIKNN
-312 TKDLGVNISAESAE
+312 TKELGVNISAESAE

-334 SKEEIPNT
+334 SKEEPSNT

-375 SKTSIN
+375 FKTSID
-381 YDFDEPKEDD
+381 YDFDEPNEDN
-391 SKNIMP
+391 SQNSMP
-397 VNLSVEND
+397 LDLSVEND

-410 LDLAVMYI
+410 YDLAVMYI

-428 ILKDLIKKTNDESLL
+428 VLKDLIKKTNDESLL

>member
-1 MLRYLLIFP
+1 MLRYLLLLP

-18 ADVSLSSPKIKLNDK
+18 SDLSLSSPKIKLNDK
-33 GQRIIEFK
+33 DQRIIEFK
-41 IENESINDGDII
+41 IENASIKDGDII

-65 SLIAYTLINDY
+65 SFIAYTLINDY

-84 ALDDEYLE
+84 VLDDEYLK

-110 IYLPSKVRNS
+110 IYLPSKVRNT
-120 FNNSKPYKPERIP
+120 FNNSKPNKPERIS
-133 SETTFSLAKSKNT
+133 SETAFSLAKSRSEA
-146 VSNKVDQVEKV
+146 SNKL
-157 EQIEI
+157 
-162 VEQVEKVEPEIQ
+162 EQVEKVEPEIQ

-185 TVWSMAEKIKGQNQD
+185 TVWSMAEKIKSQNQD

-210 YLGNSKAFIDD
+210 YLGNSKAFIDN

-263 SSASKSLLVLTAPK
+263 TAASKSLLVLTAPK
-277 NAEIEQKETTDI
+277 NVEIEQKETTDI
-289 EQNDERS
+289 EKNDERS
-296 ISSDDNFAPE
+296 ISTDENFTPE
-306 DFIENN
+306 DFIKKN
-312 TKDLGVNISAESAE
+312 TKELGVNISAESAE

-334 SKEEIPNT
+334 SKEETSNT

-375 SKTSIN
+375 SKMSID
-381 YDFDEPKEDD
+381 YDFDEPKEDN

-397 VNLSVEND
+397 VDLSIEND
-405 ESQQQ
+405 ESQQK
-410 LDLAVMYI
+410 LDLAAMYI
-418 EMDDYENAKL
+418 EMDDYENANL
-428 ILKDLIKKTNDESLL
+428 VLKDLIKKTSDESLL
-443 NNANILLDKIQK
+443 NDANILLDKIQK